1 MVKEPHQFVTDAE
14 GKRTH
19 VLLTIEDYEEMLD
32 QLLDIEDAEEVRRRR
47 TEGGKRVSLEELKKQ
62 LAL

>member
-1 MVKEPHQFVTDAE
+1 MVKEPHQFLTDAE
-14 GKRTH
+14 GNRTH

-32 QLLDIEDAEEVRRRR
+32 QLLDVEDSEEVRQRRS
-47 TEGGKRVSLEELKKQ
+47 EGGERVSLEELKKQ